1 MLKEKYPSCFGVL
14 DSVFPKCDNDLRT
27 TPEVCFA
34 CFCKTECLRLAMSRS
49 GGLQVHEEIV
59 DRAYESGMIGFLS
72 RWSRKKELSRKRK
85 ELKK

>member
-1 MLKEKYPSCFGVL
+1 
-14 DSVFPKCDNDLRT
+14 
-27 TPEVCFA
+27 
-34 CFCKTECLRLAMSRS
+34 MSRS

-85 ELKK
+85 ELKNKP